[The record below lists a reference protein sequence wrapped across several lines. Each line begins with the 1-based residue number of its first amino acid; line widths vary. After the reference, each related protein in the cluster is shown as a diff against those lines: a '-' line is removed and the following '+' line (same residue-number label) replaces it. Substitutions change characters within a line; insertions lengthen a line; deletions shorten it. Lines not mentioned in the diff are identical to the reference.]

1 MTINSLVC
9 VVDDDPSMARMLGRG
24 IRAAGLD
31 VAVFASAE
39 ELLDSTRL
47 NDAACLVLDNDL
59 PGMQGI
65 DLLQRL
71 SESGSDL
78 PVIMISGQTND
89 YISDRALGAGALA
102 FFQKPFPMESLLA
115 AIQKIEPQMSL

>member
-1 MTINSLVC
+1 
-9 VVDDDPSMARMLGRG
+9 
-24 IRAAGLD
+24 
-31 VAVFASAE
+31 
-39 ELLDSTRL
+39 
-47 NDAACLVLDNDL
+47 
-59 PGMQGI
+59 MQGI

>member
-1 MTINSLVC
+1 MAISNLVC

-39 ELLDSTRL
+39 ELLDSSRL
-47 NDAACLVLDNDL
+47 TGAVCLVLDNDL
-59 PGMQGI
+59 PGMQGL

-71 SESGSDL
+71 GETGSDV
-78 PVIMISGQTND
+78 PVIMISGQTNEF
-89 YISDRALGAGALA
+89 ISNRALDAGAFA
-102 FFQKPFPMESLLA
+102 FFKKPFPLESLLA
-115 AIQKIEPQMSL
+115 AIQNIEPQVAL